1 MINCHGNNFDRDKL
15 SRNEQWNSHFWR
27 SVQNIV
33 EKDVVRTDRTH
44 VYYKGEGN
52 ANVDVLK
59 EILLNYAVQHPHLGY
74 TQVKHYFMFC
84 VAIMI
89 KIMVGQ
95 VVIH

>member
-1 MINCHGNNFDRDKL
+1 M

-59 EILLNYAVQHPHLGY
+59 EILLNYAVQHPNLGY
-74 TQVKHYFMFC
+74 TQV
-84 VAIMI
+84 
-89 KIMVGQ
+89 G
-95 VVIH
+95 